1 VRDEHVEHRAGRVVE
16 HRAVGD
22 AELLRHVDLHRL
34 DVLAVPHRGEQAVG
48 EAKAVQVL
56 GGLLAQEV
64 VDPVDLLLV
73 QDRVDDPVQA
83 AERLR

>member
-1 VRDEHVEHRAGRVVE
+1 M
-16 HRAVGD
+16 
-22 AELLRHVDLHRL
+22 
-34 DVLAVPHRGEQAVG
+34 
-48 EAKAVQVL
+48 QVL

-83 AERLR
+83 RNDSGDVPNGFSYTTLALAASPCWPSALVSSSNATGGTAR